1 MNIHLSPL
9 GHTEANV
16 TSYPPRILPHL
27 IFRILQQQDLKE
39 QRALKSG
46 QADLNFAVEVADVAD
61 NCVILHLEEML
72 SHNDILAT

>member
-1 MNIHLSPL
+1 MNIHISHWGILRP
-9 GHTEANV
+9 
-16 TSYPPRILPHL
+16 TSQAIRHGFLPHL

-46 QADLNFAVEVADVAD
+46 QADLNFAVEVADVAY

>member
-1 MNIHLSPL
+1 
-9 GHTEANV
+9 
-16 TSYPPRILPHL
+16 
-27 IFRILQQQDLKE
+27 LQQQDLKE

-72 SHNDILAT
+72 SHNDVLAT